1 MPLAV
6 ECLFKYLSSLKSVW
20 LYLAYRE
27 TIQGFRTRCIS
38 SGSDWERRASYSRAV
53 VVGVHLG
60 NDWLRLRDDGN
71 FR

>member
-27 TIQGFRTRCIS
+27 TIQGFRTRRIS

-60 NDWLRLRDDGN
+60 NDWLRLRDDGD